1 MEGVA
6 KSSSRGFGIRVN
18 YGGNFGFASTDDEKD
33 LEKRIDAAKKNAKL
47 KGRDEDWK
55 GFVGAEEDKDKRR
68 EKVEGIYDR
77 DIVDLNGEEMIEFVE
92 SLMEGIKSVKGTLPI
107 GGEVSTVREQFRI
120 INTNGIEEEEK
131 RTMIYGSA
139 EASFRYNGMNSAY
152 DFAIS
157 RALGIDFEEIG
168 KNAAN
173 LAKNSSKGKKIR
185 SGRYDLVLSPLAA
198 SELFDN
204 IFTHAINGEE
214 VMKGRSKFSNLG
226 EEVGNAGLT
235 ILDDG
240 LFKGGCGSTPFDDE
254 GFPSGK
260 NYILDEGILK
270 NFIYDSY
277 TAGKEGKKSTGN
289 AVRADYSSFP
299 EIDVRNLIV
308 SHNEVGNPIEE
319 MRDGILIN
327 SFIGAHTSNEIT
339 GDFSLEGK
347 NAFKVERGEIKYPIK
362 SLMVYGNFFDLLK
375 AIVIAGRDI
384 KMVYDIVTPSIL
396 VEDQRV
402 I

>member
-1 MEGVA
+1 M
-6 KSSSRGFGIRVN
+6 KSSSRGFGIRVS

-33 LEKRIDAAKKNAKL
+33 LENRIDAAKKNAKL
-47 KGRDEDWK
+47 KGKDEDWK
-55 GFVGAEEDKDKRR
+55 GFLGTEEDKDKRR

-77 DIVDLNGEEMIEFVE
+77 DMVDLNGEEMIEFVE
-92 SLMEGIKSVKGTLPI
+92 SLIEGIKSIKGTFPI
-107 GGEVSTVREQFRI
+107 GGEVSTVREQFKI

-139 EASFRYNGMNSAY
+139 EASFKDFKDDGMNSAY

-157 RALGIDFEEIG
+157 RNLNIDFEEIG
-168 KNAAN
+168 RNAAN
-173 LAKNSSKGKKIR
+173 LAKNSSNGKKIR
-185 SGRYDLVLSPLAA
+185 SGRYDLLLSPLAA

-204 IFTHAINGEE
+204 IFIHAINGEE
-214 VMKGRSKFSNLG
+214 VMKGRSKFSNIG

-240 LFKGGCGSTPFDDE
+240 LFKGGCGSAPFDDE

-289 AVRADYSSFP
+289 AVREDYSSFP

-308 SHNEVGNPIEE
+308 SHNTVGDPIEE
-319 MRDGILIN
+319 TMDGILIN

-347 NAFKVERGEIKYPIK
+347 NAFKVEGGEIKYPIK
-362 SLMVYGNFFDLLK
+362 SLMVYGNFFNLLK

-384 KMVYDIVTPSIL
+384 KMVYDIITPSIL